1 MTFVE
6 TSNEYYIPMDVIVA
20 LMFDKRLG
28 TARFQN
34 VKHKASSN
42 TFLNRLSFHASTL
55 RTSALAKERLQNYDF
70 FSNLTSF

>member
-1 MTFVE
+1 
-6 TSNEYYIPMDVIVA
+6 MDVIVA

-42 TFLNRLSFHASTL
+42 AFQYIGLTPSAFASRVKTG
-55 RTSALAKERLQNYDF
+55 AKIRNISETQKKKAGNF
-70 FSNLTSF
+70 